1 MSTNNDK
8 YLVLRGKNKDI
19 YFIQKRVSKD
29 ISKIIGKDFIKKSL
43 ETKNIHIARQKR
55 DEILYELEKIA
66 LNKHDEDEN
75 NIKMHDSSNI
85 YNDPIESKPE
95 KEQEFSNSEKIF
107 SSNHKKNSIFSFRIP
122 KKEDLIV
129 NIDKYIPISIVIL
142 TLIVAFVA

>member
-1 MSTNNDK
+1 MSTDDNK

-43 ETKNIHIARQKR
+43 ETKNIHVARQKR
-55 DEILYELEKIA
+55 DEILNDLEKIA
-66 LNKHDEDEN
+66 LSKHEEDKN
-75 NIKMHDSSNI
+75 NLKLYDSTDI
-85 YNDPIESKPE
+85 YDVPIEDKHQ
-95 KEQEFSNSEKIF
+95 KEAEYDDSEKIF
-107 SSNHKKNSIFSFRIP
+107 SSNNKKYSFFSFKIP

-142 TLIVAFVA
+142 TLIVASVA